1 MSNTDLQLSLVQQET
16 QVYNLITQMQIAK
29 NASQQNRITNLNQM
43 TDVDNELKEADRVYT
58 LNKKLYDK
66 KAIGLQ
72 ELKQSE
78 NAYNYQQAKKTWP
91 LKPLTRT
98 LNLLNNSW
106 YRPNNRTL
114 VHKMPY
120 R

>member
-1 MSNTDLQLSLVQQET
+1 
-16 QVYNLITQMQIAK
+16 MQIAK

-43 TDVDNELKEADRVYT
+43 TDVDNQLKEADRVYT

-78 NAYNYQQAKKTWP
+78 NAYNYQLAKKTWP
-91 LKPLTRT
+91 PKPLTRMPGH
-98 LNLLNNSW
+98 LSSNW
-106 YRPNNRTL
+106 YRHSNLITVP
-114 VHKMPY
+114 KMPY